1 MVFVKDKVY
10 FSIIIPTYNNE
21 KTILRAIESVINQKV
36 SYEIIIINDGST
48 DKTKSVVR
56 KIRNSNIKLI
66 NIHNH
71 GVSHARNIGIKEA
84 CGKYLIFL
92 DADDFLE
99 KNYLEYIESQEE
111 KDMFISNYYISK
123 NKKIINKEV
132 CQKGCILKKD
142 MFYQKL
148 PQLLENYT
156 FNMLANKV
164 FKRKIIID
172 NNILF
177 DEEITFAEDLN
188 FNLDYIKHALSY
200 SLLNIYAYTYT
211 INSCSLSRRYINNKY
226 NQLVKV
232 NRNLESFCHNEKVLS
247 KIKIRSFYSSIFN
260 VLLKN
265 DSVKEKK
272 KEIKKIRKQE
282 KNKLFPCYNFKY
294 FVLNFIYCYCP
305 NELFF
310 YICCLGYKIKN
321 KY

>member
-1 MVFVKDKVY
+1 MY
-10 FSIIIPTYNNE
+10 
-21 KTILRAIESVINQKV
+21 R
-36 SYEIIIINDGST
+36 
-48 DKTKSVVR
+48 
-56 KIRNSNIKLI
+56 
-66 NIHNH
+66 
-71 GVSHARNIGIKEA
+71 
-84 CGKYLIFL
+84 
-92 DADDFLE
+92 
-99 KNYLEYIESQEE
+99 
-111 KDMFISNYYISK
+111 
-123 NKKIINKEV
+123 
-132 CQKGCILKKD
+132 
-142 MFYQKL
+142 
-148 PQLLENYT
+148 
-156 FNMLANKV
+156 
-164 FKRKIIID
+164 
-172 NNILF
+172 
-177 DEEITFAEDLN
+177 LN
-188 FNLDYIKHALSY
+188 FNLDYIKQALSY

-310 YICCLGYKIKN
+310 YICYLGYKIKN